1 MTITTSIHH
10 SFHTKLLGAFVL
22 VGLAQFLFYGQEAG
36 WTLGGFALAWT
47 IVLLL
52 TRADVRASRPAR
64 VAVAIATLFGVMM
77 VDDPGPLKWLLFG
90 ASIGMATLL
99 PLRPFDDALH
109 WAGRLVV
116 HGFGSI
122 VAPLRD
128 AGRFARARRRRPG
141 RRMVAVATML
151 VLPVLGSALFL
162 TLFAQAN
169 PVIEQ
174 AFAAIRFPDL
184 SDIIYRTLF
193 SLFFLV
199 MIWSSLRPRRTL
211 LPQGFMATP
220 GKGPL
225 LSIGRHT
232 LILSLVTFNLIF
244 AGQNALD
251 LAFLWSGA
259 PLPQGVTLADYAH
272 RGAYPLIVTAL
283 LAGGFVLLAGRSRDR
298 LVRRLIVLWVAQNLL
313 LVASSILR
321 TVDYIAV
328 FGLSGWRIAALAWMG
343 LVALGLVLIVWRMLR
358 GRSVR
363 WLINANALAAGAVLT
378 AGCASDLGEIAARWN
393 VAHAKSAADIDLCYF
408 ESLGPSAL
416 LSLIEVERRASGPVL
431 RYRARNIIG
440 DVMADM
446 RRDRADW
453 RRWSWRNARRLSAA
467 EALVGQRKPAA
478 KPHFCGEPYREQASA
493 PALTKPHQS

>member
-22 VGLAQFLFYGQEAG
+22 VALAQFLFYGQEAG

-47 IVLLL
+47 VVLLL

-64 VAVAIATLFGVMM
+64 VAVAMATLFGVMM

-116 HGFGSI
+116 HGFGSM

-141 RRMVAVATML
+141 RRMLAVATML

-169 PVIEQ
+169 PVIER

-211 LPQGFMATP
+211 LPQGFIATP

-225 LSIGRHT
+225 PSIGRDT

-283 LAGGFVLLAGRSRDR
+283 LAGGFVLLAGRSGDR

-343 LVALGLVLIVWRMLR
+343 W
-358 GRSVR
+358 SR
-363 WLINANALAAGAVLT
+363 W
-378 AGCASDLGEIAARWN
+378 
-393 VAHAKSAADIDLCYF
+393 
-408 ESLGPSAL
+408 
-416 LSLIEVERRASGPVL
+416 
-431 RYRARNIIG
+431 
-440 DVMADM
+440 
-446 RRDRADW
+446 DW
-453 RRWSWRNARRLSAA
+453 
-467 EALVGQRKPAA
+467 
-478 KPHFCGEPYREQASA
+478 C
-493 PALTKPHQS
+493 